1 VNDKGRRS
9 RRAPHRADRSKS
21 DDNWLTKV
29 AAAASHDAGDLPAEL
44 LGDYLT
50 LLADAAIHGRRP
62 RRSEL
67 EAVGGLGRRAAEL
80 EVSAGRVVSLYLSA
94 AWRLWGLLPMEVRD
108 RDRHA
113 VRAAADAVLHV
124 IDDAVATLAE
134 GYADARRQM
143 VRREEA
149 LRREVID
156 DLLRGDARLGEL
168 AERAEPFGLD
178 LGRPHQ
184 VALAAPN
191 QRLPDIGP
199 ATSAP

>member
-67 EAVGGLGRRAAEL
+67 ETVGGLGRRAAEL

-94 AWRLWGLLPMEVRD
+94 AWRLWGLL
-108 RDRHA
+108 
-113 VRAAADAVLHV
+113 
-124 IDDAVATLAE
+124 TLS
-134 GYADARRQM
+134 Y
-143 VRREEA
+143 
-149 LRREVID
+149 
-156 DLLRGDARLGEL
+156 
-168 AERAEPFGLD
+168 
-178 LGRPHQ
+178 
-184 VALAAPN
+184 
-191 QRLPDIGP
+191 
-199 ATSAP
+199 T